1 MLNTE
6 YSSYSSNANSISV
19 VNGGE
24 SMNNFVSIEQIPLV
38 LQVKDLQKVLSVSHN
53 TAYALIRSGAIRSIR
68 VGRKYIIPKDA
79 VINYLSQN

>member
-1 MLNTE
+1 
-6 YSSYSSNANSISV
+6 
-19 VNGGE
+19 
-24 SMNNFVSIEQIPLV
+24 MNNFVSIEQIPLV